1 MSKPVKRGK
10 LRNPPRGRQY
20 AMAAVGIAVLLVV
33 GSVAFLYTTHSYG
46 IFPAPPTSSSGSTAS
61 TPTVAG
67 QGSTYATIN
76 TTSGV
81 IEVQLFPNVAPKTVA
96 NFVSLANSGFY
107 NHLVWHRIVKDFAIQ
122 TGDPTTKDGGGDQ
135 AAWGSIG
142 SPTTVPLETNQSV
155 VAQGFRNDYGYL
167 GVARSQDP
175 NSGSS
180 QFFINVNPKNN
191 TSLDGQYTVFGK
203 VISGMSAAVAIE
215 NLPVNPQCGPSGNS
229 TCQPLNPTQAEVLS
243 ITIHNT
249 P

>member
-1 MSKPVKRGK
+1 M
-10 LRNPPRGRQY
+10 
-20 AMAAVGIAVLLVV
+20 LLVV
-33 GSVAFLYTTHSYG
+33 GSVSFLYTTHSYG

-135 AAWGSIG
+135 AAWGSNG
-142 SPTTVPLETNQSV
+142 SPRRCLLKPTRVSSRRVSGTTTATSELLALKTRTAGVP
-155 VAQGFRNDYGYL
+155 
-167 GVARSQDP
+167 
-175 NSGSS
+175 SS
-180 QFFINVNPKNN
+180 
-191 TSLDGQYTVFGK
+191 S
-203 VISGMSAAVAIE
+203 
-215 NLPVNPQCGPSGNS
+215 S
-229 TCQPLNPTQAEVLS
+229 T
-243 ITIHNT
+243 
-249 P
+249 